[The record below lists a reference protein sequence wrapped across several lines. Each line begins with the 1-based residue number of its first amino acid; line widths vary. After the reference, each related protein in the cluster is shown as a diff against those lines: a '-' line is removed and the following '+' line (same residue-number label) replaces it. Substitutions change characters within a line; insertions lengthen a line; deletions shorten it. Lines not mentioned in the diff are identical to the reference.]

1 MKLDYLVRDSIFISS
16 NRWGTYLNV
25 YFVDSDYIMRP
36 IQLHFE
42 LVPKGLNNKVCTSV
56 ILIIHMCIYIL

>member
-1 MKLDYLVRDSIFISS
+1 MKLDYLVRDSIFIS
-16 NRWGTYLNV
+16 NDRWGTYLEA
-25 YFVDSDYIMRP
+25 YFGDSDQIIP

-56 ILIIHMCIYIL
+56 IPLYSKSIYIY

>member
-1 MKLDYLVRDSIFISS
+1 MKMNYLVRDSILISS
-16 NRWGTYLNV
+16 DRWGKYLDV
-25 YFVDSDYIMRP
+25 YFADSDNIMRP

-56 ILIIHMCIYIL
+56 ILI